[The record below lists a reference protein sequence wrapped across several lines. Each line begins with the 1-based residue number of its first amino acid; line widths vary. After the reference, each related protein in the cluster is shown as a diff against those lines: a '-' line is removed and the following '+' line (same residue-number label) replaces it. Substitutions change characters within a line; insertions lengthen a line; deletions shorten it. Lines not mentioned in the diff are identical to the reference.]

1 MTKIIKILGT
11 GCPKCKTTIALVE
24 EVVKENNIDAE
35 IIKVDDIMDIME
47 YDVMSTPAVVID
59 EKIMVKGRVPSK
71 DEVKKLLSNPFVIGL
86 SDDNKDE
93 SCCSDDGC
101 C

>member
-11 GCPKCKTTIALVE
+11 GCPKCKATIALVE

-47 YDVMSTPAVVID
+47 YDVLSTPAVVVD

-71 DEVKKLLSNPFVIGL
+71 DEVKSLLNNPFVIGL
-86 SDDNKDE
+86 GDDDNG
-93 SCCSDDGC
+93 DGC